1 MKISKTL
8 TPAVVLVA
16 FGVGIGLAF
25 FTSQGAA
32 TAETGAAQ
40 TVRAETHADASSSA
54 ASAVCEDRE
63 VEMDEGYALT
73 RKEKRRVC
81 H

>member
-1 MKISKTL
+1 MKISQAL
-8 TPAVVLVA
+8 APAVVLVA
-16 FGVGIGLAF
+16 FGVGLGAALLA
-25 FTSQGAA
+25 QRAA
-32 TAETGAAQ
+32 TAEPNAQQ
-40 TVRAETHADASSSA
+40 TVQIDSSSV
-54 ASAVCEDRE
+54 SSICEERE

>member
-1 MKISKTL
+1 MKISQAL
-8 TPAVVLVA
+8 APAVVLVA
-16 FGVGIGLAF
+16 FGVGVGGAF
-25 FTSQGAA
+25 FLQRAT
-32 TAETGAAQ
+32 TAEAHASS
-40 TVRAETHADASSSA
+40 TVRIESRIDPARVSSI
-54 ASAVCEDRE
+54 CEDRE

>member
-8 TPAVVLVA
+8 APAVVLLS
-16 FGVGIGLAF
+16 FGVGVGTAF
-25 FTSQGAA
+25 LISQRAA
-32 TAETGAAQ
+32 TAETSAPQAAKLELR
-40 TVRAETHADASSSA
+40 VDASGVSTF
-54 ASAVCEDRE
+54 CEDRE

>member
-8 TPAVVLVA
+8 APAVVMLA
-16 FGVGIGLAF
+16 FGVGVGLAF

-32 TAETGAAQ
+32 TAETSAGQA
-40 TVRAETHADASSSA
+40 VRAETQADASTSGTA
-54 ASAVCEDRE
+54 AVCEDRE
-63 VEMDEGYALT
+63 VAMDEGYALT

>member
-1 MKISKTL
+1 MKISQ
-8 TPAVVLVA
+8 P
-16 FGVGIGLAF
+16 LAR
-25 FTSQGAA
+25 TVSCYALASASARRWRGTRQQH
-32 TAETGAAQ
+32 EPDAQ
-40 TVRAETHADASSSA
+40 RTVQINSSSV
-54 ASAVCEDRE
+54 SSICKDRE

>member
-8 TPAVVLVA
+8 TPAVALLA
-16 FGVGIGLAF
+16 FCVGLGLAF
-25 FTSQGAA
+25 FSSQRAA
-32 TAETGAAQ
+32 TAETSATQ
-40 TVRAETHADASSSA
+40 SVRTETHADASTLDGSA
-54 ASAVCEDRE
+54 TCEERE

-73 RKEKRRVC
+73 RKEIRRVC